1 MKKKENRKSIG
12 LIGKIFN
19 DERIMSYFKSIGEIE
34 KDLFITNAL
43 INKQDI
49 TKWNHRVTK

>member
-34 KDLFITNAL
+34 KDLFITKAL